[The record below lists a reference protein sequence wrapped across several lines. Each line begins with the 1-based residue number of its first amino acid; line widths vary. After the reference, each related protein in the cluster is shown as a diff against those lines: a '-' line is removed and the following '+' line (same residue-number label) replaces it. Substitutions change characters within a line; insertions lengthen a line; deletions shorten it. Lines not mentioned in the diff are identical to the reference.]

1 MDSFHASMG
10 VVRFAVVAVVNQVIA
25 EGSTSV
31 RASTVDPPHL
41 PNGAVVCMHA
51 DAKKG
56 AEIGGWAHHVLAYR
70 RFWQRATVTMRG
82 ARR

>member
-41 PNGAVVCMHA
+41 PNGSRS
-51 DAKKG
+51 
-56 AEIGGWAHHVLAYR
+56 LY
-70 RFWQRATVTMRG
+70 
-82 ARR
+82 AR